1 MESTNDCL
9 YPSTSVASSNNCNI
23 INSAEQDSTP
33 SIINSTVSDPL
44 PSEIPPNA
52 LTPLS
57 DSSSSSRQ
65 CRICLLTTETKRKPL
80 ISPCHCSGT
89 VRHVHIH
96 CLTHWIE
103 VSSRKAACINS
114 TRYTKPLPPHC
125 ELCGFRY
132 RRRPFVDLTRIHLP
146 FMDMRDRVLNGLCL
160 LLILIMGICAW
171 VAGQHVQSANSRRM
185 VTVVSNRNRM
195 VTISQPDITILCSV
209 LLLFTAFFLAIFT
222 QYRAEVTLFR
232 ALSSLWATNRNWRI
246 RDLPHPIIENEE
258 KQIFIKRK
266 DERFVENA
274 QTQTFLT
281 STMLLM
287 PGKIN

>member
-1 MESTNDCL
+1 MESANF
-9 YPSTSVASSNNCNI
+9 PSTSAASSSN
-23 INSAEQDSTP
+23 NSAEQDPPQSSTP
-33 SIINSTVSDPL
+33 TSPITTPL
-44 PSEIPPNA
+44 QPETPSNA
-52 LTPLS
+52 LTPFTDPL
-57 DSSSSSRQ
+57 SSRQ

-96 CLTHWIE
+96 CLAHWIE

-132 RRRPFVDLTRIHLP
+132 RRRPFVD
-146 FMDMRDRVLNGLCL
+146 DVRDRVLNALCL
-160 LLILIMGICAW
+160 LLILIMGICGW
-171 VAGQHVQSANSRRM
+171 VAGQHVQSANNRRM
-185 VTVVSNRNRM
+185 VTVVSNRNR
-195 VTISQPDITILCSV
+195 VATISQPDITILVSV

-266 DERFVENA
+266 DERFMENA

-281 STMLLM
+281 SRMLLM
-287 PGKIN
+287 PGKI

>member
-1 MESTNDCL
+1 MESRNDCL
-9 YPSTSVASSNNCNI
+9 YPSTSVASSKNCNI

-125 ELCGFRY
+125 ELC
-132 RRRPFVDLTRIHLP
+132 
-146 FMDMRDRVLNGLCL
+146 
-160 LLILIMGICAW
+160 
-171 VAGQHVQSANSRRM
+171 
-185 VTVVSNRNRM
+185 
-195 VTISQPDITILCSV
+195 
-209 LLLFTAFFLAIFT
+209 
-222 QYRAEVTLFR
+222 
-232 ALSSLWATNRNWRI
+232 
-246 RDLPHPIIENEE
+246 
-258 KQIFIKRK
+258 
-266 DERFVENA
+266 
-274 QTQTFLT
+274 
-281 STMLLM
+281 
-287 PGKIN
+287 